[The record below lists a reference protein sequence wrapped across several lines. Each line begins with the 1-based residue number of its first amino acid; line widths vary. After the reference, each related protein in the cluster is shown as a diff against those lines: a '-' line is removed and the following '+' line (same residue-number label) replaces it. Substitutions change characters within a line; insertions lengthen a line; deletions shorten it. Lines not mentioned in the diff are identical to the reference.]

1 MATRAN
7 IIIDKG
13 SDFSLAVTVTQAN
26 GAVFNLTGYDANC
39 SIRKHWSS
47 NTSYTI
53 SASATDPINGIL
65 TLSANNST
73 TGAIPPGRYMYDVEV
88 SLGGGSTVNRVLQ
101 GQVTVSP
108 EITH

>member
-7 IIIDKG
+7 ILIDKG
-13 SDFSLAVTVTQAN
+13 TDFSLAVTVTQAN
-26 GAVFNLTGYDANC
+26 GAVFNLTGYNAAC
-39 SIRKHWSS
+39 KLRKHWSS

-73 TGAIPPGRYMYDVEV
+73 TGAIPPRRYMYDVEV

-101 GQVTVSP
+101 GQATVTP
-108 EITH
+108 EVTY